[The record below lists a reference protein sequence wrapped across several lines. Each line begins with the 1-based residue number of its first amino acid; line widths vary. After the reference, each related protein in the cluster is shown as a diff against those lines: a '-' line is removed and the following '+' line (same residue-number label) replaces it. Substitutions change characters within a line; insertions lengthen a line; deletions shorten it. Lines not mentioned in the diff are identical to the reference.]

1 MTGYPDSQHGFQTMK
16 RLFLYLILGLL
27 TIVAIRA
34 MHHRHPRPVPA
45 ENWQYAGHR
54 HGRPA
59 GPGAGAE
66 ARRQAEQAVAEAR
79 RAMHEAGRE
88 FHEAWREARDEMSRA
103 YREAR
108 DEMRQAYR
116 EVRDELAGREESSSV
131 LPPPPPPPAPLPTAV
146 AAGEE
151 AEGLPVRI
159 VPGTR
164 VTEAEIR
171 PPVPARPAVLAVAN
185 SSAAGTQTHREVTG
199 QVCVTQDR
207 ARAEALSALRTKVV
221 QWLEPDVPSGGP
233 EWTMELDGRRYR
245 SNQTRWTPPDR
256 LLVSMI
262 VKTTIEP
269 YVSPTF
275 KEEGPFY
282 RAKLT
287 ADFSPRHRAEL
298 VDAYNR
304 DLVRHRLFTLGG
316 SLGFVLICLAAIS
329 GYIRADEAT
338 RGYYTNRLR
347 LLAAA
352 GVGAAGVIVYRLVA

>member
-1 MTGYPDSQHGFQTMK
+1 MK
-16 RLFLYLILGLL
+16 RLFLYLILGLM
-27 TIVAIRA
+27 TIAAIRA
-34 MHHRHPRPVPA
+34 MHHRHPRPIPA
-45 ENWQYAGHR
+45 ENWQYAGHP

-79 RAMHEAGRE
+79 RAMHDAGRE
-88 FHEAWREARDEMSRA
+88 FRQAWHEARDEMRQA

-116 EVRDELAGREESSSV
+116 EVRDELAGREGSSSV
-131 LPPPPPPPAPLPTAV
+131 LPPPPPPPPPPAPTPV
-146 AAGEE
+146 AASED

-171 PPVPARPAVLAVAN
+171 PPVPARTPVLAVA
-185 SSAAGTQTHREVTG
+185 SSHAAGDQHYRTVTG
-199 QVCVTQDR
+199 QVCVTEDR
-207 ARAEALSALRTKVV
+207 ARTDALNALRTKIAE
-221 QWLEPDVPSGGP
+221 WLEPDVASARFVRSFGP
-233 EWTMELDGRRYR
+233 DGRQIGGNRPG
-245 SNQTRWTPPDR
+245 WTPPDR
-256 LLVSMI
+256 LVVSMI
-262 VKTTIEP
+262 VRTAIEP

-275 KEEGPFY
+275 KDEGPFY
-282 RAKLT
+282 RARLT

-304 DLVRHRLFTLGG
+304 ELVRHRLFTLGG

>member
-1 MTGYPDSQHGFQTMK
+1 MK
-16 RLFLYLILGLL
+16 RLFLYLILGL
-27 TIVAIRA
+27 VAVAAIRA

-45 ENWQYAGHR
+45 ENWQYAGHP

-66 ARRQAEQAVAEAR
+66 ARRQTEQAVAEAR
-79 RAMHEAGRE
+79 RAMHDAGRE
-88 FHEAWREARDEMSRA
+88 FRQAWHEARDEMSQA

-116 EVRDELAGREESSSV
+116 EVMDEMAGREAPPSSV
-131 LPPPPPPPAPLPTAV
+131 LPPPPPPPAPMPV
-146 AAGEE
+146 AASED

-171 PPVPARPAVLAVAN
+171 PPVPPRPPVLAVAN
-185 SSAAGTQTHREVTG
+185 TPAARDQHYRVVTG
-199 QVCVTQDR
+199 QVCVTEDR
-207 ARAEALSALRTKVV
+207 ARADAFNALRAQVAE
-221 QWLEPDVPSGGP
+221 WLEPDVASARLVRSLGP
-233 EWTMELDGRRYR
+233 DGRQIGGYR
-245 SNQTRWTPPDR
+245 PGWTPPDR
-256 LLVSMI
+256 LVVPMI
-262 VKTTIEP
+262 VRTAIEP

-275 KEEGPFY
+275 KDEGPFY

-287 ADFSPRHRAEL
+287 ANFSPRHRAEL

-304 DLVRHRLFTLGG
+304 ELVRHRLFTLGG

-338 RGYYTNRLR
+338 KGYYTNRLR